1 MSEEIRI
8 GVFICHCGGNI
19 SDTVD
24 VDHVKEATGSLE
36 QVKVADTFEYLCS
49 NPGQGMI
56 KKAINE
62 HKSNRVVVASCSPR
76 MHLDTF
82 RQAVKSAGI
91 NPYLLEM
98 VNIREHCSWVHD
110 DKEKGTSKA
119 TALLRGAVE
128 RARYL
133 DPLTPKSLKVTKTS

>member
-1 MSEEIRI
+1 LIFSKPSRDPYLKEVTCREMSDETRI

-24 VDHVKEATGSLE
+24 VDHVKEAIGSLE

-62 HKSNRVVVASCSPR
+62 HKLNRVVVASCSPR

-91 NPYLLEM
+91 NPNLLEM
-98 VNIREHCSWVHD
+98 VNMHACR
-110 DKEKGTSKA
+110 TSED
-119 TALLRGAVE
+119 LE
-128 RARYL
+128 
-133 DPLTPKSLKVTKTS
+133 